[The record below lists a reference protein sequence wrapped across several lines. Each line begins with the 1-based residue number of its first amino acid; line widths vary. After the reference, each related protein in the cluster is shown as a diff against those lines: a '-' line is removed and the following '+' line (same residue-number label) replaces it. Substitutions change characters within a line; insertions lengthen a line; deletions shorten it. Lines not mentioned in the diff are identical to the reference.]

1 MSAFN
6 PITIGGI
13 PRYESRKL
21 NTMDSYDLEKWV
33 ESAGSSVYVHW
44 VPDELTE
51 EVVTSYFTN
60 RDIAKV
66 DRVDFVP
73 KYDANR
79 KQIGRMMFVHFKYWI
94 SSEFASKVAAAHPEP
109 YIIKMAFGKFGPYSY
124 DQKFYEIKYR
134 VNCRPI
140 EKVEYNTHQLTDM
153 FERLNE
159 RVMNEIGALR
169 AENANLKIMIEKLIQ
184 PIRDEAAAA
193 IAIEDTVET
202 ETVKEE
208 PIEEEPIE
216 EEV

>member
-1 MSAFN
+1 
-6 PITIGGI
+6 
-13 PRYESRKL
+13 
-21 NTMDSYDLEKWV
+21 
-33 ESAGSSVYVHW
+33 
-44 VPDELTE
+44 
-51 EVVTSYFTN
+51 
-60 RDIAKV
+60 
-66 DRVDFVP
+66 
-73 KYDANR
+73 
-79 KQIGRMMFVHFKYWI
+79 
-94 SSEFASKVAAAHPEP
+94 
-109 YIIKMAFGKFGPYSY
+109 MAFGKFGPYSY